1 MKTKYLFLGLIAQVF
16 FSYTQATA
24 SSDFEEFR
32 EFFDVKSAKSIISF
46 PCVDRITRQKKV
58 AALIETD
65 ESKRSI
71 QLISKPFPLNKRVD
85 HVLDV
90 YFDLIEGGFFVCLL
104 GSDPDKFLDS
114 KYSTIVGGGHKLSLS
129 LSHEIPD
136 PNVKLVIAN
145 NRWDNPGVSRFILRE
160 LDYYAIPVKDT
171 VETRSAQAV
180 VWTKEGIDVTTDVS
194 TYNHQLRSAPYA
206 YEQDQEM
213 VYPFRIDLKA
223 GGLLIGFLAADEKSF
238 LTHKVFSGPQ
248 FIDDELVLKAG
259 IAKTGARLVIAN
271 QNPAAQQSR
280 FIIKSIPAW

>member
-1 MKTKYLFLGLIAQVF
+1 MKIKYLSLGLIAQVF
-16 FSYTQATA
+16 FSCTQATA

-32 EFFDVKSAKSIISF
+32 EFFNVKSAKSITPF
-46 PCVDRITRQKKV
+46 PYLNKTTGEEEVV
-58 AALIETD
+58 ALIETD
-65 ESKRSI
+65 VSEGNHQI
-71 QLISKPFPLNKRVD
+71 ISKPLPLNKRVD
-85 HVLDV
+85 HVLNLH
-90 YFDLIEGGFFVCLL
+90 FDLIEGGLFIGLL
-104 GSDPDKFLDS
+104 GLDPNKFLDYKS
-114 KYSTIVGGGHKLSLS
+114 STTVGLQQLTLSLP
-129 LSHEIPD
+129 HKTPD

-145 NRWDNPGVSRFILRE
+145 NRWGKPGVSRFVVFD

-280 FIIKSIPAW
+280 FTIRSMDAW